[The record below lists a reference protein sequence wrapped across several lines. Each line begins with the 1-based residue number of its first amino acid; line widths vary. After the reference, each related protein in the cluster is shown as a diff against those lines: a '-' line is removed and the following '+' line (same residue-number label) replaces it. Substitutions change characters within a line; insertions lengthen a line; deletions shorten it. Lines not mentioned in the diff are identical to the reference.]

1 MVNLAIVNGG
11 PAPCTINHGPE
22 PLEPSKV
29 TTSFSHSSR
38 AGIWGTKEVFM
49 DPEMVISG
57 NLLLKMVIEIV
68 DLH

>member
-11 PAPCTINHGPE
+11 PEPLYLAGPE

-49 DPEMVISG
+49 DPEMVIGG
-57 NLLLKMVIEIV
+57 NLLLKMVIEI
-68 DLH
+68 